1 MGRDTTA
8 FKRLIVG
15 RPKRNE
21 DLGDTLLQKRI
32 ALPVFSSDALSS
44 VAYATEAILKVL
56 TLGALSYLYLTPW
69 IGLAV
74 MVLMTIVVVSYR
86 QVVHAYPN
94 GGGSYEVVTRNLGA
108 GAGMVVA
115 ASLMVDYTMTVA
127 VSVAAGVDNIISA
140 APALNPWRVELAVGF
155 VVLLTAMN
163 LRGVRESGRAFAV
176 PTYLFVLG
184 VVAMIGVGAA
194 QVLLG
199 HPPVAQS
206 AGYTIVPEQAGLTGM
221 ALLFLGL
228 RAFSSGCTALTG
240 VEAISNGVPM
250 FRPPKARNASRTL
263 LVMGAIAVF
272 MFAGI
277 TALSM
282 VANVHVAEDPCDLVG
297 FAGSCQTTP
306 QLTVIAQL
314 AAAVFGGTGSPMFFF
329 IQATTAL
336 VLVLAA
342 NTAFNGFP
350 MLASILAQHR
360 LMPTQ
365 LQNRGDRLSFSNGI
379 LALAFAAGA
388 LLVVYRASVDQLL
401 HLYILGVFTSFTLS
415 QFGMVRHWNRE
426 LREITAPGVRAGVQ
440 VSRAIN
446 AVGAV
451 LTGLVLVI
459 VLLTKFT
466 GGAYL
471 VVIAVPVLVLG
482 MRAVS
487 RHYAHV
493 VDELRPRPGAR
504 VLPSRVHAVVLISSL
519 HQSALR
525 AIAYA
530 RAMRPSTL
538 AAVTVEVD
546 PAEAQTLRR
555 EWVAAELPVPLV
567 VLDSPYRDIT
577 EPIMDYIARLR
588 RQSPRELVAVVI
600 PEYVVGHWW
609 EGLLHNQ
616 SALRLKLRLRLVP
629 NVMVISVPYQLA
641 AASDLVAEE
650 EAVEAASASTLQAAA
665 EREAARADR
674 LGRLPVTTR

>member
-250 FRPPKARNASRTL
+250 FRPPKARNAARTL

>member
-250 FRPPKARNASRTL
+250 FRPPKARNAARTL

-504 VLPSRVHAVVLISSL
+504 VLPSRVHAVVLVSSL